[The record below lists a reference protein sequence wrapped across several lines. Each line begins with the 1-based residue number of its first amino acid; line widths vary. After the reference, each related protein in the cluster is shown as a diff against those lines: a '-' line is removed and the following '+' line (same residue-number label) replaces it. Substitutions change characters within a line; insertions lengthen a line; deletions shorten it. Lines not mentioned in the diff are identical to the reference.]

1 MPQQCNTLGK
11 LEDPQVPQTQKQY
24 LDGKKRNKQTTKTPV
39 LYIPQ
44 SPTAVS
50 RFTPP
55 AIYAISSGLKCT
67 AVSQK

>member
-11 LEDPQVPQTQKQY
+11 LEDPQVPQMQKQY

-39 LYIPQ
+39 LYTTKPHSSFKIH
-44 SPTAVS
+44 
-50 RFTPP
+50 PP